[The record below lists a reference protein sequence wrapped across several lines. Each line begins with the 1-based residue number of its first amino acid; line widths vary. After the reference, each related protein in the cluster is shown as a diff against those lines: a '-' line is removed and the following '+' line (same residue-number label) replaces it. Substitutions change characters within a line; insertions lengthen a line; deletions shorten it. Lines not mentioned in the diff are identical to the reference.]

1 MNRIDKDY
9 GLTDRFETIYT
20 HGKCLVFAFAFN
32 DIYRSGKF
40 CQFYDKKC
48 PVHIAV
54 VINDE
59 IYDAGGLVTP
69 ESINERYRAD
79 LTPVFMEQKEF
90 DFFFGSIDLQD
101 KGEIEAAKI
110 FCFFARRKSP
120 MRRSSLGFSRVV
132 YNFIILT
139 FLYFLFKSFPIAA
152 HSFQSNNFLNTVYF
166 ITANC
171 VTITTVFPNEIFD
184 FSLFMSND
192 IRL

>member
-110 FCFFARRKSP
+110 FIGSVEFRYLLRSTMP
-120 MRRSSLGFSRVV
+120 MVV
-132 YNFIILT
+132 YE
-139 FLYFLFKSFPIAA
+139 YFKSR
-152 HSFQSNNFLNTVYF
+152 S
-166 ITANC
+166 
-171 VTITTVFPNEIFD
+171 EE
-184 FSLFMSND
+184 
-192 IRL
+192 